1 MAETYGVF
9 DYRALPLPLVATLAA
24 GLREDSRVRMKHSN
38 AIVSPDSMLL
48 IGIIDRLNWLMWSK
62 TTDAEK
68 GRNRPKPILD
78 GLFLGARKNGPETF
92 KTGADFEKARNELLQ
107 RVLREE

>member
-38 AIVSPDSMLL
+38 TIITSNSMLM
-48 IGIIDRLNWLMWSK
+48 IAIIDRLNWLIWSK
-62 TTDAEK
+62 TKDAQK
-68 GRNRPKPILD
+68 GRNRPKPIMD
-78 GLFLGARKNGPETF
+78 SFFSKESQIRTYASGKDFEDARKKMLEQIIKEG
-92 KTGADFEKARNELLQ
+92 
-107 RVLREE
+107 